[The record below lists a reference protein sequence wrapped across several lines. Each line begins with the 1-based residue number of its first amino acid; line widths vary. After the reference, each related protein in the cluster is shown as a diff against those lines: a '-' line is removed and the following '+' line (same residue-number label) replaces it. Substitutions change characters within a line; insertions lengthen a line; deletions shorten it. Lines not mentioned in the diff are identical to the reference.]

1 MSDTPILE
9 ARRIIAA
16 LRDGHGLSAPDALD
30 FARGLADGSVSD
42 AQGAAF
48 AMAAFLK
55 GLTQDDRVALT
66 LAMRD
71 SGAVLSWDLPGP
83 VVDKHSTGG
92 VGDVVSLILAPA
104 LAACGAFNPM
114 VSGRGLGHTGGT
126 LDKLEAIPGLTTEV
140 PEDRFRAI
148 THDIGC
154 AIVAASRGIAPADRR
169 LYALRDVTST
179 VESIDL
185 ITASILSKKLAAG
198 LDVLVLDVKVGSG
211 AFMRTADAAQALA
224 VSLVDTANGADCR
237 TSALI
242 TDMNQPLARTCGNAL
257 EVAEAMAVLSGDL
270 AVGRLM
276 SVTADLGGEALALAG
291 LAPDRAAGAARIR
304 QAIASGAAMDRFARM
319 VAALGGPADFTDR
332 WATQLPAAPVVQDV
346 PSPRDGVIAA
356 WNGFALGEAVVRLG
370 GGRLDLGQTIDPAVG
385 LSHVAELG
393 ARIAPGDPIARVH
406 AATPEAAARAIA
418 AVQAAATVADTAP
431 AALPLIHATVP

>member
-1 MSDTPILE
+1 MTE

-16 LRDGHGLSAPDALD
+16 LRDGHGLSALDAMA

-55 GLTQDDRVALT
+55 GLSRDDRVALT

-71 SGAVLSWDLPGP
+71 SGATLAWDLPGP

-126 LDKLEAIPGLTTEV
+126 LDKMEAIPGLTTEQ

-148 THDIGC
+148 TRDIGC
-154 AIVAASRGIAPADRR
+154 AIVAASKGIAPADRR

-211 AFMRTADAAQALA
+211 AFMRTGDDAMALA
-224 VSLVDTANGADCR
+224 VSLVDTANGAGCR
-237 TSALI
+237 TSALV

-270 AVGRLM
+270 PDGRLM
-276 SVTADLGGEALALAG
+276 TVTAELGGEALALAG
-291 LAPDRAAGAARIR
+291 LAADRADGAARIR
-304 QAIASGAAMDRFARM
+304 DAVASGAAMDRFARM
-319 VAALGGPADFTDR
+319 VAALGGPSDFAER
-332 WATQLPAAPVVQDV
+332 WPAHLPTAPVVQDV
-346 PSPRDGVIAA
+346 PAPRDGTLAA
-356 WNGFALGEAVVRLG
+356 WNGFALGEAVVHLG
-370 GGRLDLGQTIDPAVG
+370 GGRLDLGDRIDPAVG

-393 ARIAPGDPIARVH
+393 ERIATGAPIARVH
-406 AATPEAAARAIA
+406 AATADAAARAVA
-418 AVQAAATVADTAP
+418 AVQAAATITDNRPAP
-431 AALPLIHATVP
+431 LPLIHATVP